1 MADQQDP
8 NNIEQPA
15 VEGEVVDETPQPV
28 SENPQ
33 DPALIEENGG
43 FADRLAEFFQEI
55 NFSGRSL
62 FMGLGCFV
70 LIGMLIFGGIYGYR
84 YYVDKVKNKP
94 KIKPATEISMT
105 ETGIPSVSQVG
116 EVKTFDYAKIGETG
130 ISANVMVGE
139 EFQGSTPISFYI
151 TTFGRLQNAYE
162 TDVNE
167 LMDKSTERRFEL
179 ERYVALLKDLHAEGT
194 DIAKKIKDEKAL
206 IQSQFDP
213 QKLKQDESDKKFFV
227 NLNAL
232 NALATETALDD
243 FIVASQLVTELKA
256 RFQSLGKIQYF
267 YEQALPKIATRIKG
281 IELNE
286 EPLVAGMKVFDVKGA
301 NLKLIVPVASDSV
314 PESERL
320 GSPAFPFLPFSP
332 QNYGG
337 SNDYISKP
345 GGGFNNVNKK

>member
-1 MADQQDP
+1 MADQQDT

-15 VEGEVVDETPQPV
+15 VEGEVVDETPQPDA
-28 SENPQ
+28 ENPQ
-33 DPALIEENGG
+33 EPALLEENGG

-55 NFSGRSL
+55 NFSGRSI
-62 FMGLGCFV
+62 FMGLGCLV

-84 YYVDKVKNKP
+84 HYIKP
-94 KIKPATEISMT
+94 DYIKPATEISTT
-105 ETGIPSVSQVG
+105 ETGIQSVSQVG

-130 ISANVMVGE
+130 ISANILVGE

-167 LMDKSTERRFEL
+167 LMDHSTERRFEL
-179 ERYVALLKDLHAEGT
+179 ERYVSLLKDLHAEGT
-194 DIAKKIKDEKAL
+194 DIVKKIKDEKAL

-213 QKLKQDESDKKFFV
+213 QKLKQDESDKKFFA

-243 FIVASQLVTELKA
+243 FIVASQRVTELKA

-267 YEQALPKIATRIKG
+267 YEQALPKIANRIKG

-337 SNDYISKP
+337 ENDFISKP